1 MHCSLVTELEVYQVN
16 DAAYELVRQLP
27 GLEELDISFRN
38 CLATNLPE
46 HFQLNN
52 LRKLRAECHGV
63 DASDAIMCDFISN
76 CPQLTHFS
84 ILYGYSL
91 NVQVAT
97 TLISGLTKLT
107 ALNLHE
113 LQVDDAAL
121 TAIVDGCPLMEH
133 LDLRNSL
140 HITDTGVKYA
150 VQKLRLKS
158 IAFNCAN
165 EITDRGLYYL
175 RYCRG
180 TLRALHISQTVG
192 YSVVGRS
199 KFTLSAV
206 NDLLSTSNIREYD
219 WCTTI
224 IGENFDFK
232 ICAHA
237 VTIVVSTMVTDALL
251 HKIALHCK
259 QLQFLDIVVKKDK
272 GAPQYTSAGLYAIIR
287 NCFLLKTIR
296 VNKSMEER
304 QYGVVMN
311 LYKELFICSH
321 CNTDSIYDVMER

>member
-1 MHCSLVTELEVYQVN
+1 M
-16 DAAYELVRQLP
+16 
-27 GLEELDISFRN
+27 
-38 CLATNLPE
+38 
-46 HFQLNN
+46 
-52 LRKLRAECHGV
+52 
-63 DASDAIMCDFISN
+63 
-76 CPQLTHFS
+76 
-84 ILYGYSL
+84 
-91 NVQVAT
+91 AT

-121 TAIVDGCPLMEH
+121 AGIVDCCPLIEH

-140 HITDTGVKYA
+140 HITDNGVNYA
-150 VQKLRLKS
+150 VRKLRLKS

-192 YSVVGRS
+192 YSFIGRS
-199 KFTLSAV
+199 KFALSAV

-224 IGENFDFK
+224 IGDNIDFY

-237 VTIVVSTMVTDALL
+237 VTIVVSTMVTDALFY
-251 HKIALHCK
+251 KIALHCK
-259 QLQFLDIVVKKDK
+259 QLQSLNILVKKDK

-287 NCFLLKTIR
+287 NCFLLKTVR
-296 VNKSMEER
+296 VNKSMEKR
-304 QYGVVMN
+304 QFGVVMN

-321 CNTDSIYDVMER
+321 YNKDPIYNVMER